1 MSGLYIHIPF
11 CVKKC
16 NYCNFHFSTQ
26 FNYKSQLIQA
36 IGKELILRKNELI
49 SPIKTIYF
57 GGGTP
62 SILNYKEL
70 EYLFTII
77 KEHYDMS
84 ETKEITFEANPDDL
98 SVEYLQFLKNQ
109 TPVNRLSVGI
119 QSFID
124 EDIKFMN
131 RNHNADEAIQSIRSA
146 QDIGFNNITIDL
158 IYGAQTTTHERW
170 MYTLEKAISLG
181 IPHISSY
188 ALTVEPKT
196 AFEAQIR
203 KNKLPPIDEE
213 KQAIQFEKLRN
224 KLIEHKYIQYE
235 FSNFGKETF
244 FSQHN
249 TSYWKNKPY
258 LGIGPSAHSYNGKD
272 KRSWNVSHNIKYL
285 KAIEKNILNYEEEV
299 ISEKDRFNEK
309 IMLGLRTLWGINID
323 ELEKEFSSSLMKHFY
338 KELKKL
344 EATKKVRISNQIV
357 TIHPESLFFTD
368 GIIAQFFF
376 IDS

>member
-49 SPIKTIYF
+49 SPINTIYF

-77 KEHYDMS
+77 KEHYDIS

-213 KQAIQFEKLRN
+213 KQATQFEMLRN

-309 IMLGLRTLWGINID
+309 IMLGLRTVWGINID

-344 EATKKVRISNQIV
+344 EATKKVRIYNQIV

-376 IDS
+376 ID

>member
-146 QDIGFNNITIDL
+146 QDIGFENITIDL
-158 IYGAQTTTHERW
+158 IYGGQTTTHERW
-170 MYTLEKAISLG
+170 RYTLEKAISLG

-213 KQAIQFEKLRN
+213 KQATQFEMLRN

-309 IMLGLRTLWGINID
+309 IMLGLRTVWGINIE

-376 IDS
+376 ID

>member
-146 QDIGFNNITIDL
+146 QDIGFENITIDL
-158 IYGAQTTTHERW
+158 IYGGQTTTHERW

-213 KQAIQFEKLRN
+213 KQATQFEMLRN

-309 IMLGLRTLWGINID
+309 IMLGLRTVWGINIE

-344 EATKKVRISNQIV
+344 ESTKKVRISNQIV

-376 IDS
+376 ID

>member
-98 SVEYLQFLKNQ
+98 SVEYLHFLKNQ
-109 TPVNRLSVGI
+109 TPVNRLSIGI

-158 IYGAQTTTHERW
+158 IYGGQTTTHERW

-213 KQAIQFEKLRN
+213 KQATQFEMLRN

-272 KRSWNVSHNIKYL
+272 KRSWNVSQNIKYL

-309 IMLGLRTLWGINID
+309 IMLGLRTVWGINIE

-357 TIHPESLFFTD
+357 TIHPGSLFFTD

-376 IDS
+376 ID

>member
-158 IYGAQTTTHERW
+158 IYGGQTTTHERW

-213 KQAIQFEKLRN
+213 KQATQFEMLRN

-235 FSNFGKETF
+235 FSSFGKETF

-285 KAIEKNILNYEEEV
+285 KAIENNILNYEEEV

-376 IDS
+376 ID

>member
-49 SPIKTIYF
+49 TPIKTIYF

-213 KQAIQFEKLRN
+213 KQAIQFETLRN

-258 LGIGPSAHSYNGKD
+258 LGIGPSAHSYNGID
-272 KRSWNVSHNIKYL
+272 KRCWNVSHNIKYL
-285 KAIEKNILNYEEEV
+285 KAIENNILNYEEEV

-323 ELEKEFSSSLMKHFY
+323 EMEKEFSSSLMKHFY

-376 IDS
+376 ID

>member
-170 MYTLEKAISLG
+170 RYTLEKAISLG

-213 KQAIQFEKLRN
+213 KQATQFEMLRN

-309 IMLGLRTLWGINID
+309 IMLGLRTVWGINID

-344 EATKKVRISNQIV
+344 EATKKVRIYNQIV

-376 IDS
+376 ID

>member
-49 SPIKTIYF
+49 TPIETIYF

-146 QDIGFNNITIDL
+146 QDIGFENITIDL
-158 IYGAQTTTHERW
+158 IYGGQTTTHERW

-213 KQAIQFEKLRN
+213 KQATQFEMLRN

-309 IMLGLRTLWGINID
+309 IMLGLRTVWGINID

>member
-49 SPIKTIYF
+49 TPIKTIYF

-77 KEHYDMS
+77 KEHYNIS

-98 SVEYLQFLKNQ
+98 SVEYLHFLKKQ
-109 TPVNRLSVGI
+109 TLVNRLSVGI

-196 AFEAQIR
+196 AFDAQIR

-213 KQAIQFEKLRN
+213 KQAIQFEMLRN

-272 KRSWNVSHNIKYL
+272 KRSWNVSHNIQYL

-376 IDS
+376 ID

>member
-98 SVEYLQFLKNQ
+98 SVEYLHFLKNQ

-213 KQAIQFEKLRN
+213 KQAIQFEMLRN

-272 KRSWNVSHNIKYL
+272 IRCWNVSHNIKYL
-285 KAIEKNILNYEEEV
+285 KAIENNILNHEEEV

-376 IDS
+376 ID

>member
-49 SPIKTIYF
+49 SPIETIYF

-213 KQAIQFEKLRN
+213 KQAIQFETLRN

-376 IDS
+376 ID

>member
-49 SPIKTIYF
+49 SSIKTIYF

-131 RNHNADEAIQSIRSA
+131 RNHNADEAIQSVRSA
-146 QDIGFNNITIDL
+146 QDIGFENITIDL
-158 IYGAQTTTHERW
+158 IYGGQTTTHERW

-213 KQAIQFEKLRN
+213 KQATQFEMLRN

-309 IMLGLRTLWGINID
+309 IMLGLRTVWGINID

-376 IDS
+376 ID

>member
-49 SPIKTIYF
+49 SPIETIYF

-98 SVEYLQFLKNQ
+98 SVEYLHFLKNQ

-213 KQAIQFEKLRN
+213 KQAIQFETLRN

-376 IDS
+376 ID

>member
-49 SPIKTIYF
+49 TPIKTIYF

-62 SILNYKEL
+62 SILNCKEL

-77 KEHYDMS
+77 KEHYNIS

-98 SVEYLQFLKNQ
+98 SVEYLHFLKNQ

-158 IYGAQTTTHERW
+158 IYGGQTTTHERW

-203 KNKLPPIDEE
+203 KNKLLPIDEE
-213 KQAIQFEKLRN
+213 KQATQFEMLRN

-258 LGIGPSAHSYNGKD
+258 LGIGPSAHSFNGKD

-309 IMLGLRTLWGINID
+309 IMLGLRTVWGINIE

-376 IDS
+376 ID